1 MKQCLCGV
9 FWVVPPV
16 GCAGAP
22 GDCCLGSQGLGDRL
36 WLPFSAVMDTYVT
49 PLLLLQPG
57 QLLRALLTFMQISP
71 KPEEA

>member
-1 MKQCLCGV
+1 MKQRLCGV

-49 PLLLLQPG
+49 LLLLLQPG
-57 QLLRALLTFMQISP
+57 
-71 KPEEA
+71 